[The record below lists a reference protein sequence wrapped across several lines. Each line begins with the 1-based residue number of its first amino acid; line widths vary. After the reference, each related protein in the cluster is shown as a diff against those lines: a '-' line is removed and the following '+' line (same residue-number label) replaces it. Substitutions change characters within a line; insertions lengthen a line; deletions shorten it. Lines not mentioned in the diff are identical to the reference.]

1 MKKISLLFLCI
12 ITVVILLTGC
22 NLNDKDKS
30 LDWNESIEKSKKI
43 EVMLPGDSKAVVT
56 ITDSQEIENFIE
68 SLKINE
74 WKLADKPSQAEE
86 QAKYIL
92 YQADTGHL
100 GESKKDNTELMEI
113 AYIVTYKDIPYIDLR
128 IKNMSLSF
136 KVPDDTSSYFFNI
149 SK

>member
-1 MKKISLLFLCI
+1 MKKVSVLFLSI

-30 LDWNESIEKSKKI
+30 FDWNESIEKSKKI
-43 EVMLPGDSKAVVT
+43 EVVLPGDSKAAVT
-56 ITDSQEIENFIE
+56 IIDSEEIENFVE
-68 SLKINE
+68 SLKVNE
-74 WKLADKPSQAEE
+74 WKLADKPLQAEE

-92 YQADTGHL
+92 YQADTVHL
-100 GESKKDNTELMEI
+100 GESNKDNTELIEI

-128 IKNMSLSF
+128 IKNVSLSF
-136 KVPDDTSSYFFNI
+136 KVPDDVSSYLFNI

>member
-1 MKKISLLFLCI
+1 MKKVSVLILSI

-30 LDWNESIEKSKKI
+30 FDWNKSIEKSKKI
-43 EVMLPGDSKAVVT
+43 EVMLPGDSRAAVT
-56 ITDSQEIENFIE
+56 ITDSKEIENFVE
-68 SLKINE
+68 SLNVNE
-74 WKLADKPSQAEE
+74 WKLADKPSQTEE

-92 YQADTGHL
+92 YQADTAHL
-100 GESKKDNTELMEI
+100 GESKKGNTELMEI

-128 IKNMSLSF
+128 IKDVSLSF
-136 KVPDDTSSYFFNI
+136 KVPDDVSSYLFNI